1 MNMAAARVVRPEVQA
16 RSGAVSVGLWVFIGV
31 ASTLFALFLL
41 AYVMR
46 LSGSDGA
53 AIALPWQ
60 LWLSTAL
67 LVAGS
72 VLLQRARGS
81 AQGPAAR
88 ALLLGGG
95 ACAIGFLAVQGWAW
109 QVMQSANVMLA
120 SHPAASFFYVLTA
133 LHGLHV
139 AGGLAAWEVTL
150 RAVPPHGD
158 PGDAAWRI
166 ALCARY
172 WHFLLAVW
180 IALFAAFSWVTPDV
194 ARFICGVPR

>member
-1 MNMAAARVVRPEVQA
+1 MNTTTQRMGSTDRRARAA
-16 RSGAVSVGLWVFIGV
+16 AVSVGLWVFIGV

-67 LVAGS
+67 LAAGS
-72 VLLQRARGS
+72 VLLQRAHARR
-81 AQGPAAR
+81 AAAR
-88 ALLLGGG
+88 ALLLAGG
-95 ACAIGFLAVQGWAW
+95 ACVIAFLAAQGWAW
-109 QVMQSANVMLA
+109 HALQAADVRLA
-120 SHPAASFFYVLTA
+120 SHPAASFFYLLTA

-150 RAVPPHGD
+150 QAVSRQAG
-158 PGDAAWRI
+158 PGPTDWRV

-172 WHFLLAVW
+172 WHFLFVVW
-180 IALFAAFSWVTPDV
+180 VVLFAAFSWITPEL
-194 ARFICGVPR
+194 ARVICGVAA